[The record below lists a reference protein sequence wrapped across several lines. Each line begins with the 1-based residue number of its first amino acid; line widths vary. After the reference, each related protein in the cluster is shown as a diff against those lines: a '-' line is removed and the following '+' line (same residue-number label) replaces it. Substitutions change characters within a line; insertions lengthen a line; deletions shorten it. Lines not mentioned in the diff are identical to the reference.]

1 MQRRLRASLLWTATQ
16 VKKSGAMVQSPHLLS
31 PAVADV
37 EGAVAVEVHLPQ
49 MPRLRVHRN
58 KMEPADKAN
67 QRVALALCRPRPVE
81 RRQQARR
88 RLRQELEVVLQV
100 AERRHLAVWLI
111 GQAMRRIPP
120 GSSRWLGGD
129 SSHSTPVTAVRIPPS
144 GKRALPIQA

>member
-1 MQRRLRASLLWTATQ
+1 
-16 VKKSGAMVQSPHLLS
+16 MVQSPHLPS

-88 RLRQELEVVLQV
+88 RPRQELEVVVQV

-144 GKRALPIQA
+144 GKRALRIQA